1 MLVNDT
7 VCPTRGDEGV
17 KLILAVRPAVE
28 KDETAIF
35 SDFIT
40 V

>member
-7 VCPTRGDEGV
+7 VCPTRGEEGV
-17 KLILAVRPAVE
+17 KLILAVRPEVE

-35 SDFIT
+35 SDFVT